1 MLKLADLASRADFD
15 AGPLHVS
22 PARRLVEGPAGT
34 AHVEPI
40 VMKVFLLLLDAAGN
54 VVTRD
59 ELFGNAWGGVFV
71 GDASLNRAI
80 LQVRKIAAETAPGL
94 FEVETIPRT
103 GYRLKGNIVDALCA
117 TGPADE
123 EQSPPHFTRRAVVGA
138 GAGVG
143 AAALLAGG
151 LWWSRTSRSEEQA
164 EALVDGVQ
172 QALWAGGDWSDPK
185 ILTSLQQAAKLRP
198 DDARAWGLIALTHS
212 QLAHAVPVQ
221 PNAVEAAERAAARAL
236 SLDAKE
242 PNALLAL
249 VQLRGLSL
257 DWYSRDQALRRIV
270 SIDPTHVP
278 AILQL
283 VELLQ
288 SAGMTRESWLWNEQA
303 IRLAPFASEP
313 IVFRALKLWIL
324 NRVHDADKVI
334 DQARDLWPTDDWI
347 WYTRFLIL
355 ATTGRAQAAQ
365 GMLDSDPDMLA
376 PPPRLEMWRT
386 GLSALE
392 QPSAETISAAR
403 EAVFRAARRAG
414 PLAVQ
419 GVMILGALAQ
429 TDAAFAVANGFLLW
443 QGPVTRA
450 GAATVKSL
458 TDAAWRMNTQW
469 LFTPPTAVM
478 RADPR
483 FLRLCDGIG
492 LTDYWRKRAVRPD
505 YQWAEKAR

>member
-1 MLKLADLASRADFD
+1 MLKLADLASRADFV

-22 PARRLVEGPAGT
+22 PARRLVEGPSGT
-34 AHVEPI
+34 AHVEPV

-80 LQVRKIAAETAPGL
+80 LQVRKIAAVTAPGL
-94 FEVETIPRT
+94 FELETIPRT
-103 GYRLKGNIVDALCA
+103 GYRLKGPIVDAMCA
-117 TGPADE
+117 SGPPDE
-123 EQSPPHFTRRAVVGA
+123 EQSPRYFTRRSVVRA
-138 GAGVG
+138 GAG

-151 LWWSRTSRSEEQA
+151 LWWSKKSRSEKRA
-164 EALVDGVQ
+164 DALVDGIQ

-185 ILTSLQQAAKLRP
+185 ILATLHEAAKLRP
-198 DDARAWGLIALTHS
+198 DDARAWGLIALTYS

-221 PNAVEAAERAAARAL
+221 PNAVEGAERSAARAL
-236 SLDAKE
+236 SLNAQE

-257 DWYSRDQALRRIV
+257 DWYSRDQALRRII

-288 SAGMTRESWLWNEQA
+288 SAGMTGESWLWNERA

-324 NRVHDADKVI
+324 ERVHDADKVI

-355 ATTGRAQAAQ
+355 ATTRRAQAAQ
-365 GMLDSDPDMLA
+365 GMVDSDPGMLA
-376 PPPRLEMWRT
+376 PPARLAMWRT

-392 QPSAETISAAR
+392 QPSADKIAAAQD
-403 EAVFRAARRAG
+403 AVFGAARRAG

-458 TDAAWRMNTQW
+458 TDAAWRINTQW

-483 FLRLCDGIG
+483 FLPLCDGIG

-505 YQWAEKAR
+505 YQRGEKRS